1 MAVKEHP
8 RRMNIL
14 QGDKTQLLQLERWKE
29 VGTPADVGFK
39 TMFRK
44 NEATLARGVSP
55 CHILCIT
62 EFPVTFLL
70 LL

>member
-1 MAVKEHP
+1 MDIP
-8 RRMNIL
+8 

-44 NEATLARGVSP
+44 NEATLAREVSP
-55 CHILCIT
+55 CHTFSVIIVETFEAHFGFSLC
-62 EFPVTFLL
+62 FLIH
-70 LL
+70 